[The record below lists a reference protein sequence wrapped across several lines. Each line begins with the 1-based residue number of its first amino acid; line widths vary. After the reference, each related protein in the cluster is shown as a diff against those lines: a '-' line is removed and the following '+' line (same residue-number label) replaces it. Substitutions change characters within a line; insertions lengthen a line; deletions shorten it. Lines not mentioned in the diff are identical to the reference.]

1 MQNGQMSCPQ
11 GRESAR
17 YDAPSYLQQAKDT
30 TTLGW
35 DNVSTYVLAIK
46 KKPVSTYAIYPNE
59 VEVGTGRRPIIKLT
73 ACMHV
78 CVIYSLLFTWSN
90 RYSRCGLPIVTD

>member
-46 KKPVSTYAIYPNE
+46 KNP
-59 VEVGTGRRPIIKLT
+59 
-73 ACMHV
+73 
-78 CVIYSLLFTWSN
+78 
-90 RYSRCGLPIVTD
+90 